1 MLVKVYKALIR
12 WVLDYSNVISA
23 ACTKRVKDD
32 LEVIQNN
39 ALRIIYKRSIMDHV
53 EVESLRDWAG
63 VKQIKVRL
71 NELLNSYYEKALT
84 SHNPLLIKL
93 FEEYKV
99 FKKRKCIGEELA
111 VGRDRV
117 VDLEKLELIRKNNF
131 DALNKEIHPTTLCRA
146 DKVIRDLLIDNY
158 DPGPVGS
165 GIR

>member
-1 MLVKVYKALIR
+1 M
-12 WVLDYSNVISA
+12 
-23 ACTKRVKDD
+23 KDD

-93 FEEYKV
+93 FEEY
-99 FKKRKCIGEELA
+99 IS
-111 VGRDRV
+111 
-117 VDLEKLELIRKNNF
+117 ELIEKIMENEN
-131 DALNKEIHPTTLCRA
+131 LMQ
-146 DKVIRDLLIDNY
+146 IDQNEHQQSSSS
-158 DPGPVGS
+158 PSSSSRSPS
-165 GIR
+165 S